1 MCERKKPVREA
12 TLCLR
17 RGTFWRK
24 TVMETV
30 EGSEVLGLGEGE
42 GSWVDVAQLLS
53 QQLKDLV

>member
-1 MCERKKPVREA
+1 
-12 TLCLR
+12 
-17 RGTFWRK
+17 
-24 TVMETV
+24 METV

>member
-1 MCERKKPVREA
+1 MCEQKKPVRKA
-12 TLCLR
+12 TLCLC